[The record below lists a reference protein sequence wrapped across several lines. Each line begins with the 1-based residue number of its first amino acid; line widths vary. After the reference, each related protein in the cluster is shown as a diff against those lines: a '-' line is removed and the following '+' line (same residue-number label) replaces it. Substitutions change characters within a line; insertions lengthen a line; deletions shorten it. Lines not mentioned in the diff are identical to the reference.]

1 MGLVLVKDLLRHSP
15 DGSVAL
21 GQLQMRPLPRWGGDG
36 GGGAAVVVCR
46 CELKHAHLLQGW
58 GVEVQLWLR

>member
-21 GQLQMRPLPRWGGDG
+21 GQLQMRPLPRWGGG
-36 GGGAAVVVCR
+36 MEEGVLLWWCAGAS
-46 CELKHAHLLQGW
+46 
-58 GVEVQLWLR
+58 